1 MTDFVVFTYFR
12 DFFFVLALSMHAV
25 FEGLAVGLEGD
36 EEGVWILFTAVC
48 THKFVM
54 AFCMGVELVRKSV
67 VETTKSTFRISNL

>member
-1 MTDFVVFTYFR
+1 MVFISFR

-48 THKFVM
+48 CHKFVM
-54 AFCMGVELVRKSV
+54 AFCMGVELVRNIESKSFKLIISSKSV
-67 VETTKSTFRISNL
+67 KLG